1 MTFCFVPD
9 DHEKG
14 VRQIDK
20 NNDGKIE
27 KSELPKGHRF
37 GHHRQS
43 DDGSVQ

>member
-1 MTFCFVPD
+1 MKKVFAML
-9 DHEKG
+9 
-14 VRQIDK
+14 DK

-43 DDGSVQ
+43 DDDDSAQ